1 MKCTIMAKRIWE
13 TIQGQVVPDS
23 FFKYKAL
30 SVEHLDELQTDF
42 CTLDS
47 AGKISHNSVF
57 RSYIKTMIHDIP
69 ESFPD
74 AVSVVVMAIFTPL
87 MVVDFHCRGAKHE
100 VLLPHY
106 YNIGVTEEQLQ
117 NTVLNRIIG
126 KPGYHVENAKMHV
139 LLKRLAV
146 RSGLGK
152 YGRNN
157 LCYVDGM
164 GSLVKLF
171 AYFTDFQFEEDSWM
185 KARLMD
191 SCKNCTTCLSQC
203 PTGAISG
210 NDFVVDIERCIPLY
224 NEIQGEFP
232 DWLSPSSHNALMGCL
247 HCQLSCPAN
256 SQVISKVQRL
266 DAVSEEETEK
276 ILQGTPDENLLRSL
290 CSKLRMFSPE
300 DAPYYFPVIRRNL
313 RVLIDI

>member
-13 TIQGQVVPDS
+13 TLQGQVVPDS
-23 FFKYKAL
+23 FFKYKVL
-30 SVEHLDELQTDF
+30 SVKHLDELQTDF
-42 CTLDS
+42 NTLDS
-47 AGKISHNSVF
+47 TSKISHNAVF

-87 MVVDFHCRGAKHE
+87 MVVDFHYKGDKHE

-106 YNIGVTEEQLQ
+106 YDIGVTEEQLQ

-126 KPGYHVENAKMHV
+126 KPGYHAENAKMHV

-157 LCYVDGM
+157 LCYVDSM

-171 AYFTDFQFEEDSWM
+171 AYFTDFQFEEDDWM
-185 KARLMD
+185 EVRMMD
-191 SCKNCTTCLSQC
+191 SCTSCTTCMSQC

-210 NDFVVDIERCIPLY
+210 EDFVVNIERCIPLY
-224 NEIQGEFP
+224 NEIQGQFP
-232 DWLSPSSHNALMGCL
+232 VWLSSSSHNALMGCL

-256 SQVISKVQRL
+256 SQVISNVQRL
-266 DAVSEEETEK
+266 CAISEEETEK
-276 ILQGTPDENLLRSL
+276 ILQGKPDENLLHSL
-290 CSKLRMFSPE
+290 SSKLRMFPPE
-300 DAPYYFPVIRRNL
+300 AAPYYFPVIRRNL
-313 RVLIDI
+313 QVLIGI